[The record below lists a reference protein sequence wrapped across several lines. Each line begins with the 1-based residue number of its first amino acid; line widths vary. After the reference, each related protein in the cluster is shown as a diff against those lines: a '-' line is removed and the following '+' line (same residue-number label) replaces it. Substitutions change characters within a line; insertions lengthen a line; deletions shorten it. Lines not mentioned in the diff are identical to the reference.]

1 MSKWLIRTSEGQIL
15 GPVSREKML
24 ELYRGQSVS
33 PADEVCRGND
43 HWFHLSEEDLLQQ
56 YLLNGEEQSASF
68 RHQSSVTGDNS
79 PQPGRAGG
87 NEEHRDAVSGVEV
100 KFPPGDELSY
110 PEVEQQVIAPVLSC
124 ELPSTPSPGPPS
136 GDVLQGDS
144 SGADNGIDD
153 DDPAHY
159 PSSGDLDYPEEARA
173 SDSSSPSTQRDDRY
187 LFFLLAIVTIVLSL
201 ALKKYTSLF
210 ESLGEIFSTKAD
222 ISLMAPDVSPATLT
236 HRVSKRGKLRG
247 IPGVNGIALD
257 VEAAPKVDFC
267 QLFEHHS
274 FPIVWHLAQQ
284 PQDIT
289 LCPGAAAETVIL
301 ARLASMSSLPASL
314 TAVKQAVAIFGA
326 AKSKR
331 MVEIHQI
338 KKKGANKVIVEDL
351 LQEVNRFLQRPPRTA
366 SDVALSGSVH
376 QAFEERTRGHLLGQ
390 MAQVAIFDKLGN
402 VGRSHALLHDILSRD
417 KDFFLIAGE
426 GNSRSKEQKKLHQQL
441 LTLME
446 YLQGR
451 LPANQFKFLTLY
463 LKYYWPE
470 FVGQHFP
477 VEFSL
482 REVRKLSQTFRWGV
496 AYPALWLDE
505 LRKRSTQ
512 NDVQQYLVRI
522 FRKAQSKQLWQN
534 HFWLFAFF
542 TPGQKKTLDFVQQE
556 MTRLRQSPSSYE
568 RFLFTKVLGNDRLRP
583 LLKGSLALHSTWFN
597 VKRGILHSMLKEGK
611 AVNFSLLHLVM
622 MGDYGEELLW
632 WKIL

>member
-1 MSKWLIRTSEGQIL
+1 MVPTVVLTMILIT
-15 GPVSREKML
+15 
-24 ELYRGQSVS
+24 
-33 PADEVCRGND
+33 
-43 HWFHLSEEDLLQQ
+43 
-56 YLLNGEEQSASF
+56 
-68 RHQSSVTGDNS
+68 
-79 PQPGRAGG
+79 
-87 NEEHRDAVSGVEV
+87 
-100 KFPPGDELSY
+100 
-110 PEVEQQVIAPVLSC
+110 
-124 ELPSTPSPGPPS
+124 
-136 GDVLQGDS
+136 
-144 SGADNGIDD
+144 

-187 LFFLLAIVTIVLSL
+187 LFFLLAVVIIVLSL

-210 ESLGEIFSTKAD
+210 ESLGKIFSTKAD
-222 ISLMAPDVSPATLT
+222 ISLIAPDVLPTTLA

-257 VEAAPKVDFC
+257 VEAAPKADFC

-284 PQDIT
+284 PRDIT
-289 LCPGAAAETVIL
+289 RCPGAADETVAL
-301 ARLASMSSLPASL
+301 ARLAKMSSLTASL
-314 TAVKQAVAIFGA
+314 AAVKQAVAIFGA
-326 AKSKR
+326 AKSER
-331 MVEIHQI
+331 MAEIHQI
-338 KKKGANKVIVEDL
+338 KKKGANKVVVEDL
-351 LQEVNRFLQRPPRTA
+351 LQEVNRFLQRPSHPA
-366 SDVALSGSVH
+366 SDVALSGPVLQS
-376 QAFEERTRGHLLGQ
+376 FEERARGHLLGQ

-446 YLQGR
+446 YLKGR
-451 LPANQFKFLTLY
+451 LPTNQFKFLALY

-522 FRKAQSKQLWQN
+522 FRKAQSEQLWQN

-542 TPGQKKTLDFVQQE
+542 TPGQKKTLSFVQRE
-556 MTRLRQSPSSYE
+556 MIRLRQSSSSYE
-568 RFLFTKVLGNDRLRP
+568 RFLFTKVLGNDHLRP
-583 LLKGSLALHSTWFN
+583 LLKDSLELHSTWFN

-611 AVNFSLLHLVM
+611 VVNFSLLHLVM